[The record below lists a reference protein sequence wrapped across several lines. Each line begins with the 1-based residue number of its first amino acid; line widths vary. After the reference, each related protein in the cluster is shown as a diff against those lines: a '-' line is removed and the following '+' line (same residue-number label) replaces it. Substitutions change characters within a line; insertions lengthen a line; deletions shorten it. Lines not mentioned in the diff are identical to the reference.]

1 MNGRRE
7 DRANDGQ
14 QEKRWYRR
22 KREKNDAPD
31 VVRMKNRYRKC
42 KLSSFKCTRNECM
55 NKDCVAETTER
66 NIKNRTNR
74 KRTALGRLCAERKGQ
89 TKLVS
94 CSGEPKSKRYGMAC
108 VCSGI
113 VHDEYR
119 IVYDRYRQTLVIA
132 KTKLFIVQESSTPF
146 HLHSFACHIAFK
158 RFTNNY
164 KQHSMLRDWRRWWR
178 RARGLVSA
186 NGEVCTAVSPI
197 RTTQRDK
204 KMWIVFSRVRGNR
217 NWVICMR
224 KHWQQVC
231 RKAVNVCR

>member
-1 MNGRRE
+1 MHAE
-7 DRANDGQ
+7 WVYARA
-14 QEKRWYRR
+14 R
-22 KREKNDAPD
+22 
-31 VVRMKNRYRKC
+31 
-42 KLSSFKCTRNECM
+42 

-164 KQHSMLRDWRRWWR
+164 KQHSMLRDWRRWR
-178 RARGLVSA
+178 LRARGDSWVQTGKFVRRFRRFA
-186 NGEVCTAVSPI
+186 RHNGTKNVNSIQSRSRQSELSNLYAKTL
-197 RTTQRDK
+197 TT
-204 KMWIVFSRVRGNR
+204 S
-217 NWVICMR
+217 
-224 KHWQQVC
+224 
-231 RKAVNVCR
+231 